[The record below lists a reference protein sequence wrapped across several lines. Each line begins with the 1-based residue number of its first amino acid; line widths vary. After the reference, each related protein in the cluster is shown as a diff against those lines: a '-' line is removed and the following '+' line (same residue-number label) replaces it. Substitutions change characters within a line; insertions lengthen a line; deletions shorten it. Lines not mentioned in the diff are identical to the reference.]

1 MESRAQSLR
10 AKQGLLTTELRPLD
24 LTMQP
29 DDAIGLPTNTPL
41 TLDPAV
47 RQVASICERE
57 QCLRTALDSHPEIAE
72 ARQ

>member
-10 AKQGLLTTELRPLD
+10 AKQGLLTTELQALD

-29 DDAIGLPTNTPL
+29 DDAIGLPMNTPL

-47 RQVASICERE
+47 RQVASISERE
-57 QCLRTALDSHPEIAE
+57 QCLRTALDSHP
-72 ARQ
+72 

>member
-10 AKQGLLTTELRPLD
+10 AKQGLLTTELQALE

-29 DDAIGLPTNTPL
+29 DDAIGLPMNTAL

-47 RQVASICERE
+47 RQVASICERDH
-57 QCLRTALDSHPEIAE
+57 CLRTALDSHPEIAE